1 MPPMTRSTAE
11 GHAAPGRGF
20 LESGWLVL
28 PLIATLG
35 GTWAFSRPHL
45 PEDPATLAIALALV
59 VGGWQGFWLTL
70 TRADWA
76 SPLAEWQ
83 DWQEA
88 APLPAWPYL
97 RPGTP
102 GAYLHRRLSQ
112 ASAWWR
118 HVGRSALLRPLA
130 RGAVAFTVT
139 LLLSAALGR
148 HALLLSLGYITLT
161 ELALLWHEGQGE
173 VGGLWEGLALIGLP
187 WMLGAVLI
195 AGEGTAPII
204 SGLALALTISLFAQR
219 SWWAL
224 LGPALGAAYLILRGR
239 EMAAGW
245 LLLLALPGFIVLT
258 GRPSAESH
266 RQAVGPWVIG
276 MVALVAW
283 VL

>member
-1 MPPMTRSTAE
+1 MPPMIRSEEESHTPSE
-11 GHAAPGRGF
+11 RGF
-20 LESGWLVL
+20 LESSWLVL
-28 PLIATLG
+28 PVIAALG
-35 GTWAFSRPHL
+35 GTWAFSRPQL
-45 PEDPATLAIALALV
+45 PEDPATLAVTLALV
-59 VGGWQGFWLTL
+59 VGGWQAFWLTM
-70 TRADWA
+70 TRTNWA
-76 SPLAEWQ
+76 PPLSEWQ
-83 DWQEA
+83 AWQET
-88 APLPAWPYL
+88 APLPSWPYL

-102 GAYLHRRLSQ
+102 GASLHRRLSQ

-118 HVGRSALLRPLA
+118 DVGRQALLRPLA
-130 RGAVAFTVT
+130 RGAVASAVT

-148 HALLLSLGYITLT
+148 HALLLSLCYITLT
-161 ELALLWHEGQGE
+161 ELALLWHEGKGE
-173 VGGLWEGLALIGLP
+173 AGGLWEGLALIGLP
-187 WMLGAVLI
+187 WMLGAVSI
-195 AGEGTAPII
+195 EAEGTAPII
-204 SGLALALTISLFAQR
+204 SGLALALTIGLFAHR
-219 SWWAL
+219 SWRAL